1 MVNSHSQMDIEED
14 VVAQQANQ
22 QVGHGVA
29 QQANQQVQ
37 NANIDIHSYVNYYTI
52 HKTNRTEEAFDVFYH
67 DNLPAFFGIWKEN
80 VTILVLRNLGLNVLD
95 IPDFPYYDCFIEGI
109 MPDQMAQH
117 IANNLP

>member
-14 VVAQQANQ
+14 GVAQQANQ

-67 DNLPAFFGIWKEN
+67 DNLPAFFGIWKDN
-80 VTILVLRNLGLNVLD
+80 VSNLVLRNLGLNVLD
-95 IPDFPYYDCFIEGI
+95 IPDFAYYDSFIEGI
-109 MPDQMAQH
+109 MPDQMVQY
-117 IANNLP
+117 ITNNLP